1 MSWRELPDLFS
12 VGLLIYAF
20 VAVARPAGS
29 TMTRLWLRGWICI
42 EIHFAA
48 YSFLALPGA
57 WGAAADAIGTA
68 ALIWC
73 AQLFCWSMD
82 PEPRHWSSRLMF
94 WSRALVYTF
103 YICLADWPGVPAPPR
118 MVVATLLALVP
129 LTIFYV
135 LPSAQRTTTRLT
147 TVVLDIALAV
157 ALLFCEMLPATL
169 GVQTATMLCA
179 AYLYCC
185 IQCWFMLKAR
195 TGGFIVT
202 FVGLLTWAAVFPM
215 GLLTDLWLPKVE
227 FDVEMWNLPK
237 FLVAVGMIMLLL
249 ENQLKQNQHLADHD
263 ELTGLPNRRL
273 FESRLGAAL
282 SRAQQKGV
290 RVAVLAIDLDGF
302 KSINDRFGHRAG
314 DLALQDVAHRFAG
327 CVQSGDTLAR
337 TGGDEFSLLLECP
350 MNRDAAVSI
359 AKCLQD
365 SLMAPAKV
373 SGEQVQL
380 GASIG
385 IALFPEDAGT
395 LDQLCSLAD
404 QRMYAAK
411 RDAQLLAQTA

>member
-1 MSWRELPDLFS
+1 
-12 VGLLIYAF
+12 
-20 VAVARPAGS
+20 
-29 TMTRLWLRGWICI
+29 
-42 EIHFAA
+42 
-48 YSFLALPGA
+48 
-57 WGAAADAIGTA
+57 
-68 ALIWC
+68 
-73 AQLFCWSMD
+73 
-82 PEPRHWSSRLMF
+82 MF
-94 WSRALVYTF
+94 WSRALVYTL

-350 MNRDAAVSI
+350 MNRDVAVSI

>member
-20 VAVARPAGS
+20 VAVARPSGT

-48 YSFLALPGA
+48 YSFLGLPGA
-57 WGAAADAIGTA
+57 WGATADAIGTA
-68 ALIWC
+68 ALVWC

-82 PEPRHWSSRLMF
+82 AEPRHASSRAMF
-94 WSRALVYTF
+94 WGRAAVYTL
-103 YICLADWPGVPAPPR
+103 YIGLAEWSNVPALPR
-118 MVVATLLALVP
+118 MVAAILLAVVP
-129 LTIFYV
+129 LVLFYV
-135 LPSAQRTTTRLT
+135 FPAAQRSITRRT

-157 ALLFCEMLPATL
+157 ALLLCEQLPISL
-169 GVQTATMLCA
+169 GVQTALTLCA

-215 GLLTDLWLPKVE
+215 GLLVSLWLPNVQ

-249 ENQLKQNQHLADHD
+249 ENQLKQNQYLADHD
-263 ELTGLPNRRL
+263 ALTGLPNRRL
-273 FESRLGAAL
+273 FESRLAMAL
-282 SRAQQKGV
+282 SRARQKGV
-290 RVAVLAIDLDGF
+290 SVAVLAIDLDGF
-302 KSINDRFGHRAG
+302 KSINDRFGHFAG
-314 DLALQDVAHRFAG
+314 DLALQEVARRFAS
-327 CVQSGDTLAR
+327 CVQSNGTLAR
-337 TGGDEFSLLLECP
+337 TGGDEFSLVLERP
-350 MNRDAAVSI
+350 VNRDAAIRI
-359 AKCLQD
+359 AKDLKD
-365 SLMAPAKV
+365 SLTALAEV
-373 SGEQVQL
+373 AGEEVQL
-380 GASIG
+380 DASIG
-385 IALFPEDAGT
+385 IAFFPDDAET
-395 LDQLCSLAD
+395 LDQLCSSAD

-411 RDAQLLAQTA
+411 RVAQVLAQTT